1 MRLIV
6 PARRRPS
13 VAFPGAAPLADKVSF
28 GEHEGLEGALAD
40 VVIVDDLRA
49 VPAEFTGLAV
59 TREGEYYRPADGQ
72 IGLASGVPAAL
83 LLERRASLGRLG
95 EKLDAVSARELREE
109 AAVTLASGR
118 HAAAREAAEAAAAA
132 EREAR
137 IAAETAERALS
148 QVRSRRRDLEEHLQR
163 DRRAVEGIAAELAE
177 AAAGKETAD
186 AAAANAL
193 ITTEQLRPGA
203 DDAEAAL
210 RQAEGAHSA
219 SLALVTRRRVELE
232 ERRASAERA
241 AAQREAARRRAA
253 SDRARLEGARAAS
266 RGAPRRARRLH
277 GGRGAYRRPAGA
289 LHAPHRPA
297 RRRR

>member
-1 MRLIV
+1 M
-6 PARRRPS
+6 
-13 VAFPGAAPLADKVSF
+13 SF

-83 LLERRASLGRLG
+83 LLERRASLERLG
-95 EKLDAVSARELREE
+95 EKLDAVSAREAREE
-109 AAVTLASGR
+109 TAVTLA
-118 HAAAREAAEAAAAA
+118 AARRTSVREASAAAATA

-137 IAAETAERALS
+137 ISAEAAERGLA

-163 DRRAVEGIAAELAE
+163 DRRAVEGMAVERAE

-186 AAAANAL
+186 AAAAGAL
-193 ITTEQLRPGA
+193 LQTEQLRPA
-203 DDAEAAL
+203 AADAEAAL
-210 RQAEGAHSA
+210 HQAEATHSE

-232 ERRASAERA
+232 ERRAAAARAAER
-241 AAQREAARRRAA
+241 REAARRAPPPTASVWKSSSGGSPRFPRSARRAPRSRRVPPPCGRTRRA
-253 SDRARLEGARAAS
+253 SSRSWTSGTPRARASTAA
-266 RGAPRRARRLH
+266 AA
-277 GGRGAYRRPAGA
+277 
-289 LHAPHRPA
+289 
-297 RRRR
+297 